1 MDIDRARIEKAL
13 KAVRVAEKQL
23 QAALYEALSPPLE
36 LPPRAAKV
44 GKQRSRSPRRV
55 R

>member
-1 MDIDRARIEKAL
+1 MDIDRTRIEKAL

-23 QAALYEALSPPLE
+23 RGALNEALSPPLE
-36 LPPRAAKV
+36 LPPRGAKV
-44 GKQRSRSPRRV
+44 GKRRSRSLRRV